1 MAGASPR
8 EPTIHIVTET
18 DNGRTLQAQVGD
30 VIHLRLSEN
39 PITGYRWTLLAA
51 AQSVLSLRDDDFQP
65 SVTGGT
71 GSGGER
77 HFCFQVINSGDAQ
90 LEIALRR
97 EWEPSSAARK
107 RYQLM
112 VMIS

>member
-77 HFCFQVINSGDAQ
+77 HFSGDQFGKCPTGDRA
-90 LEIALRR
+90 EARMGALFCGP
-97 EWEPSSAARK
+97 EALS
-107 RYQLM
+107 
-112 VMIS
+112 VDGDD